1 MRRRLVPAAASSS
14 RRLDR
19 SFQTDVRA
27 KPARP
32 EGRRRKRRLKRRL
45 FWTGVILALTLIWM
59 TVQVLRAAEA
69 LLTATRSIA
78 RLSVGPDPR
87 GEHLT

>member
-1 MRRRLVPAAASSS
+1 MRRR
-14 RRLDR
+14 R
-19 SFQTDVRA
+19 F
-27 KPARP
+27 
-32 EGRRRKRRLKRRL
+32 KRRL
-45 FWTGVILALTLIWM
+45 FWTGVILALMLIWM

-69 LLTATRSIA
+69 VRTATRSIA